1 MLYTIVP
8 WELIQ
13 GLKSAKKKRSTD
25 FMTINGVLLEGERN
39 GDYFKIHRVISSDPS
54 SYMNKNIYP
63 GSVIKK

>member
-13 GLKSAKKKRSTD
+13 GLRLTKKQKSTD
-25 FMTINGVLLEGERN
+25 FMRINGVLLEGERN